1 MRKVGGFFV
10 VCVTLLL
17 AACAPSGEGQS
28 ANSVSQSALVESTVP
43 ADSPP
48 SFLAEPQDANDIVP
62 EFDVAASGMDPDSI
76 RYQGRKDGMDLFLGV
91 AGTNTVRLITQV
103 VEDPTQL
110 SWGGSVGNRVFGS
123 SHEWES
129 GNGDITVQYVPQG
142 TSQAPDGWSAFSEW
156 LIVRD

>member
-1 MRKVGGFFV
+1 M
-10 VCVTLLL
+10 LLL
-17 AACAPSGEGQS
+17 AGCATLGDGQGANVLGES
-28 ANSVSQSALVESTVP
+28 ELVESAVP
-43 ADSPP
+43 ADSIP
-48 SFLAEPQDANDIVP
+48 SFLAEPQDANDVVP
-62 EFDVAASGMDPDSI
+62 DFDIAASGMDPDSI

-103 VEDPTQL
+103 VEDPKQL

-129 GNGDITVQYVPQG
+129 PDGDITVQYLPQG